1 MYIQI
6 HNFFSKLVPYK
17 IKIYLKKKRKFN
29 SINKLDRKML
39 KYINYENGFFIEC
52 GANDG
57 VDQSNTWHY
66 EKYLNWK
73 GILIEPLPNKFFEL
87 RRNRDINNHYFNVA
101 LVDNKFKEEIV
112 ELIDTGLTSTFKI
125 LNNKDHSLNPS
136 IHAKVKTLTKVLEE
150 SNSPK
155 EIDFFSLDVEGAE
168 SVVLEGIN
176 FEKYTFK
183 YLLIETENFDK
194 INKYLQEKRYIFLE
208 KLSHHD
214 FLFSKE
220 K

>member
-1 MYIQI
+1 M
-6 HNFFSKLVPYK
+6 KLQG
-17 IKIYLKKKRKFN
+17 
-29 SINKLDRKML
+29 
-39 KYINYENGFFIEC
+39 YENGFFIEC

-125 LNNKDHSLNPS
+125 LNNKDHSLSVQLSLSGLSFLVTNT
-136 IHAKVKTLTKVLEE
+136 VT
-150 SNSPK
+150 K
-155 EIDFFSLDVEGAE
+155 EIDFFS
-168 SVVLEGIN
+168 
-176 FEKYTFK
+176 EKTF
-183 YLLIETENFDK
+183 I
-194 INKYLQEKRYIFLE
+194 
-208 KLSHHD
+208 
-214 FLFSKE
+214 
-220 K
+220 